1 MRVRCSTHHQMHLA
15 DRRLKPCLLP
25 LAIAL
30 AVSACG
36 RSDAPEPGVL
46 RVHTQPG
53 GADLFVNGKHHG
65 QTPEDEKQTLLV
77 QLSPGRHLIEA
88 RKAVDPFREW
98 HGQTEL
104 TIAAEQILS
113 PLSLRLEGR
122 LTEEGK
128 QAEETLK
135 QRQAEREQH
144 FGARFALAND
154 GTATDTE
161 ARLQWMRCSVG
172 QTWDGSTCTGDVETF
187 TWTTAQ
193 TVPENFEFAGH
204 RDWRM
209 PSHDELHGLTYCS
222 SGHRFAPDPAGL
234 GGGCAG
240 EFRRPAILRD
250 IFPET
255 PPRHFW
261 TRSPHPQYNYAAI
274 GVSFHHGMLGA
285 ASRSDHGPIRLV
297 RDVKSAP

>member
-1 MRVRCSTHHQMHLA
+1 MLARCSTHHQILA

-36 RSDAPEPGVL
+36 RNDAPEPGVL
-46 RVHTQPG
+46 RVNTQPG
-53 GADLFVNGKHHG
+53 GADLFVNGKHRG
-65 QTPEDEKQTLLV
+65 QTPEDAKQMLSV

-88 RKAVDPFREW
+88 RKAVDPFRE
-98 HGQTEL
+98 
-104 TIAAEQILS
+104 
-113 PLSLRLEGR
+113 
-122 LTEEGK
+122 
-128 QAEETLK
+128 
-135 QRQAEREQH
+135 QH
-144 FGARFALAND
+144 SGARFALAPD
-154 GTATDTE
+154 GTATDT
-161 ARLQWMRCSVG
+161 RLQWMRCSVG
-172 QTWDGSTCTGDVETF
+172 QTWDGSTCTGDVETV

-193 TVPENFEFAGH
+193 AVPENFEFAGH

-297 RDVKSAP
+297 RDVKTAP